1 MPRLT
6 GRVIV
11 VTAAAAATA
20 RMLAEEGAAVV
31 LVGTGPDAGETAAEI
46 KEAGGR
52 AVVFAGDLDVSD
64 DRAALA
70 EMVEELFPA
79 RDA

>member
-1 MPRLT
+1 VPRLT

-11 VTAAAAATA
+11 VTSFAAAVA
-20 RMLAEEGAAVV
+20 RTLAEEGAAVV
-31 LVGTGPDAGETAAEI
+31 LVGTDPGAGETAAEI
-46 KEAGGR
+46 ERAGGR
-52 AVVFAGDLDVSD
+52 AAVFAGDLDVGD

-70 EMVEELFPA
+70 EMVEELFPP